1 MSILT
6 KIGITKEAIARLLG
20 VHKTVAVEKSELNSL
35 NKKTKHGGG
44 RPKGRK
50 NKKTKHGGGRPKGR
64 KIPQWVVEEVR
75 NSHKTFTAKELSE
88 KYGVS
93 HYWVWA
99 IRNNKFRK

>member
-20 VHKTVAVEKSELNSL
+20 VHKTVAIEEPQWKPLS
-35 NKKTKHGGG
+35 KKTKRGRG
-44 RPKGRK
+44 RPKGQ
-50 NKKTKHGGGRPKGR
+50 
-64 KIPQWVVEEVR
+64 KIPQWVVDAVR
-75 NSHKTFTAKELSE
+75 NSHKSFTAKELST

-93 HYWVWA
+93 DYWVWA

>member
-20 VHKTVAVEKSELNSL
+20 VHKTVAVEKPEWKPL
-35 NKKTKHGGG
+35 
-44 RPKGRK
+44 

-75 NSHKTFTAKELSE
+75 NSHETFTAKELAE

-99 IRNNKFRK
+99 IRNKKFRK